1 MKAILVCLVLGTGA
15 VNLLVPSWV
24 ARWVLHRGL
33 EGSKEHRAWTWED
46 LVQLCHQET
55 G

>member
-1 MKAILVCLVLGTGA
+1 MKAILVCPVLGMGA

-24 ARWVLHRGL
+24 LHRGL
-33 EGSKEHRAWTWED
+33 EGSREHRVWARED
-46 LVQLCHQET
+46 LIQLCHQEI